1 MAEPTKPQFQLKAA
15 NRGLNMPFL
24 VGRNAFAITQS
35 GQLGQL
41 HPTEQL
47 CSSTTDMLGQR
58 QGLEAAVTG

>member
-35 GQLGQL
+35 G
-41 HPTEQL
+41 
-47 CSSTTDMLGQR
+47 SSTTDMLGQR